1 MHPITSVT
9 PLSPSFLRGLQELL
23 DREDLSW
30 TQSLSANDFDKA
42 LLAYRDAVITIGLE
56 RFGCELRKVNERLVD
71 QGVACPVCQEPMT
84 ENRDDNHG
92 WETSV
97 GVLDLRRTYLECR
110 AHKVRFFPLDA
121 HLKLP
126 VVGRATPTWAN
137 AVSQLGVELPYEP
150 GQRLLKALTGRE
162 ISAKTIDAQVQR
174 DGRTLHAI
182 ELEEARRL
190 WPFDEKGYARVVDPA
205 VIRAVVEGAVFRAPP
220 TGRALVLQGDGAMI
234 NLAADEEIK
243 KERQKEKGK
252 SKRKRLKGG
261 QPAPEEPDPAEDQEE
276 QAGSPFR
283 ESIQLL
289 IYRLDDVVRKHRG
302 KYGKKKKRAG
312 QYRRDRTII
321 TNKQTACVVN
331 NPVLVG
337 MQMNRL
343 AHLWGFQCYSERVFV
358 ADGSEKLWELAKTY
372 YQFTVGILDINH
384 ARSHIRDCGK
394 ALYRDDPKKARAW
407 GQSWAKRI
415 LKEGADP
422 LLIHLKELNQQA
434 WDDEPARLLKNLI
447 AYVEE
452 HREHMKYP
460 EFQSKGYPIASG
472 AIEGANKHILISR
485 CRRAGQQFKKA
496 NAQHLLTLRTAL
508 LDGRWNEAME
518 RVRQTQAYP
527 EQPVVPADV
536 AAGTPKKTAS
546 QITATATSKTTRDAR
561 GTTMPPDV
569 PRRLAP
575 ENELG
580 IQAELRRREIRR
592 IQADLAA
599 NRIPRPMAAELVTAQ
614 P

>member
-1 MHPITSVT
+1 MMQPITPTV
-9 PLSPSFLRGLQELL
+9 PLSPSFRRGFQELL

-30 TQSLSANDFDKA
+30 AQGLSANDLDKA
-42 LLAYRDAVITIGLE
+42 LLAYRAAVVTIGLE
-56 RFGCELRKVNERLVD
+56 RFACELREVNERLVD

-97 GVLDLRRTYLECR
+97 GVLDLCRTYLECR
-110 AHKVRFFPLDA
+110 PHKVRFFPLDA

-126 VVGRATPTWAN
+126 VVGRATPIWAN
-137 AVSQLGVELPYEP
+137 ALSQLGVELPYEP
-150 GQRLLKALTGRE
+150 GQRLLKALTQRE

-190 WPFDEKGYARVVDPA
+190 WPLDEKGYARVVDPA

-243 KERQKEKGK
+243 KEREKEKGK
-252 SKRKRLKGG
+252 KKRLKGG
-261 QPAPEEPDPAEDQEE
+261 QTAPEESDPAEE

-283 ESIQLL
+283 ESVQLL

-331 NPVLVG
+331 NPPLVG
-337 MQMNRL
+337 MQMNRM
-343 AHLWGFQCYSERVFV
+343 AHLWGFQNYSVRVFV
-358 ADGSEKLWELAKTY
+358 ADGGKKLWELANTY
-372 YQFTVGILDINH
+372 FQFTVGILDINH

-422 LLIHLKELNQQA
+422 LLVHLKELGQQA
-434 WDDEPARLLKNLI
+434 WDEEPARLLNNLI
-447 AYVEE
+447 VYVEE

-460 EFQSKGYPIASG
+460 EFLAKGYPIASG

-496 NAQHLLTLRTAL
+496 NAQNLLTLRTAL
-508 LDGRWNEAME
+508 LDNRWTEAME
-518 RVRQTQAYP
+518 RVRQEQAYP
-527 EQPVVPADV
+527 TQPVAPAAPV
-536 AAGTPKKTAS
+536 ATRTLSKAPPRPTPTSVGPSGPSRDGTREVTLPNA
-546 QITATATSKTTRDAR
+546 
-561 GTTMPPDV
+561 
-569 PRRLAP
+569 PRRKR
-575 ENELG
+575 NDDELG
-580 IQAELRRREIRR
+580 LHAELRRREIRR

>member
-1 MHPITSVT
+1 MQAITSVV
-9 PLSPSFLRGLQELL
+9 PLSPDFRRGLQELL
-23 DREDLSW
+23 DREDLTW
-30 TQSLSANDFDKA
+30 MQNLSANDLDQA
-42 LLAYRDAVITIGLE
+42 LLAWRDAVITMGLE
-56 RFGCELRKVNERLVD
+56 RVGRQLRVLNERLVD
-71 QGVACPVCQEPMT
+71 QGVRCPVCHEPMT
-84 ENRDDNHG
+84 KNRDDNHG

-97 GVLDLRRTYLECR
+97 GLLDIRRTYLECQT
-110 AHKVRFFPLDA
+110 HKVRFFPLDA
-121 HLKLP
+121 RLKLP
-126 VVGRATPTWAN
+126 AVGRATPTWAN
-137 AVSQLGVELPYEP
+137 ALSQLGAELPYEP
-150 GQRLLKALTGRE
+150 GQRLLKALTQRE

-174 DGRTLHAI
+174 DGGTLHAI

-190 WPFDEKGYARVVDPA
+190 WPFDEKGYARVVDPEVA
-205 VIRAVVEGAVFRAPP
+205 RAVVEGAIFRAPP
-220 TGRALVLQGDGAMI
+220 IGRALVLQGDGAMI
-234 NLAADEEIK
+234 NLAADGEIK
-243 KERQKEKGK
+243 KEREKEQH
-252 SKRKRLKGG
+252 RRRRQKGG
-261 QPAPEEPDPAEDQEE
+261 QPAAEEVAPDQEN

-289 IYRLDDVVRKHRG
+289 IYRLNDVVRKHRG

-312 QYRRDRTII
+312 QYRRERTII

-331 NPVLVG
+331 NPDLVG

-343 AHLWGFQCYSERVFV
+343 AHLWGFQSYSERVFV
-358 ADGSEKLWELAKTY
+358 ADGSQKLWELAKTY

-422 LLIHLKELNQQA
+422 LLAHLNELNQQTWA
-434 WDDEPARLLKNLI
+434 EEPARLLKNLI

-460 EFQSKGYPIASG
+460 EFLDKGYPIASG

-496 NAQHLLTLRTAL
+496 NAQNLLTLRTAL
-508 LDGRWNEAME
+508 LDNRWDQAME
-518 RVRQTQAYP
+518 RVRQAQAYP
-527 EQPVVPADV
+527 EKPVAPADV
-536 AAGTPKKTAS
+536 VAGAPKKTAS
-546 QITATATSKTTRDAR
+546 QTTVTATPKTSRDGRGPAT
-561 GTTMPPDV
+561 PPDV
-569 PRRLAP
+569 PRRPAP

-592 IQADLAA
+592 IQADQAA
-599 NRIPRPMAAELVTAQ
+599 KRIPRPMAAELVTAQ